1 LQQDD
6 QTKRQYN
13 SGSEAVKIYL
23 VGGAV
28 RDGLLGITPKERD
41 WLVVGGSEEEMLA
54 KGFKRADAEFPV
66 FLHPDSGE
74 EYALARIES
83 KTGRGYKGFAVD
95 ADPEVT
101 LEQDLQRRDFT
112 INAMARDENG
122 ALIDPL
128 NGQKHLGEKRIRHIS
143 PAFIEDPLRVLRAA
157 RFAARLD
164 FVVDAETMG
173 LLQQMASC
181 GELATIKPERLWQ
194 ELLDAMTGQA
204 PWRFWQVLQE
214 CGALTA
220 LDISIPDLTR
230 SVAALKKA
238 TALSESPLVRV
249 AAVLHQA
256 GGAKVFEHSL
266 RLPKEY
272 AWMLDALVAHAANI
286 ESASAAGANTI
297 LELITELKA
306 EQQPERWGQFLLAA
320 SAIWPELMEQ
330 AAPNLDRA
338 MRAIASLSAVELQQ
352 QGLSGKELGIE
363 LQRLRLEA
371 VRSSLSC

>member
-1 LQQDD
+1 
-6 QTKRQYN
+6 
-13 SGSEAVKIYL
+13 
-23 VGGAV
+23 
-28 RDGLLGITPKERD
+28 
-41 WLVVGGSEEEMLA
+41 
-54 KGFKRADAEFPV
+54 
-66 FLHPDSGE
+66 
-74 EYALARIES
+74 
-83 KTGRGYKGFAVD
+83 
-95 ADPEVT
+95 
-101 LEQDLQRRDFT
+101 
-112 INAMARDENG
+112 
-122 ALIDPL
+122 
-128 NGQKHLGEKRIRHIS
+128 
-143 PAFIEDPLRVLRAA
+143 LRVLRAA

-173 LLQQMASC
+173 LLQQIASC

-194 ELLDAMTGQA
+194 ELLDAMTGLA

-220 LDISIPDLTR
+220 LDLSIPDLAR
-230 SVAALKKA
+230 SVAALIKA

-249 AAVLHQA
+249 AAVLYQA